1 VGVRSLG
8 LARENI
14 ASGTR
19 QRPKALRH
27 PVWNAPES
35 PAEGA
40 AASGVLVPAF
50 RVSVAPFLLA
60 SPTLMASLGLDLLPD
75 RRVVSCP
82 DKGIAPPVGR
92 AKDLQQ
98 QGRDGIDVLEPL
110 FQRVLVFG
118 SGLHD
123 DHDSCPR
130 GYALPVA
137 PEADIMKSAFFHE
150 YAHPASIGSFRPM
163 RPRSA

>member
-1 VGVRSLG
+1 
-8 LARENI
+8 
-14 ASGTR
+14 
-19 QRPKALRH
+19 
-27 PVWNAPES
+27 
-35 PAEGA
+35 
-40 AASGVLVPAF
+40 VPAF

-98 QGRDGIDVLEPL
+98 QGLDGIDVLEPL

-118 SGLHD
+118 SALHD
-123 DHDSCPR
+123 NQPFLSARLRITGLRQKRHHEIRFPSRVRAPGLDWFISTDAPAIGVNR
-130 GYALPVA
+130 G
-137 PEADIMKSAFFHE
+137 S
-150 YAHPASIGSFRPM
+150 
-163 RPRSA
+163 